1 MLTQSEKR
9 KWPRIRE
16 QGQAQNR
23 RWTGWDSD
31 IWLNKETTMDI
42 PQGKRGKLIGAIKCI
57 AGDVSPIR
65 EEYKMCCELS
75 KCMHSA
81 DCILGIKHSLKRLLS
96 FWSQFL
102 IAKRL
107 Q

>member
-1 MLTQSEKR
+1 
-9 KWPRIRE
+9 
-16 QGQAQNR
+16 
-23 RWTGWDSD
+23 
-31 IWLNKETTMDI
+31 MDI
-42 PQGKRGKLIGAIKCI
+42 PQGKRGKLIGAIQCI
-57 AGDVSPIR
+57 AGEVTPIR

-81 DCILGIKHSLKRLLS
+81 DCIIGIKHSLKLLLS

-107 Q
+107 QLHFFLFNTIKAKNTHRRESVSLL